1 MTRDCD
7 IQCTMPAGEYYI
19 GDLCYVMDE
28 VWDEVCDLFFDRNSP
43 YGCNQGKFKLKDGR
57 EFVSFNTRYGDG
69 VYYDQTRMN
78 EYGVDAGLIGC
89 IKVSDI
95 RDRLPSDSVI
105 VRFDQDFHCHSDGSK
120 LRFGHVVIDTDP
132 GDEEEE
138 EYEDE
143 YEEE

>member
-19 GDLCYVMDE
+19 GDLCYVMHE
-28 VWDEVCDLFFDRNSP
+28 EWDEVCDLFFDRNSP
-43 YGCNQGKFKLKDGR
+43 YGCLQGKFKLKDGR

-69 VYYDQTRMN
+69 TYYDQTRTN

-95 RDRLPSDSVI
+95 RDQLPPDSVI
-105 VRFDQDFHCHSDGSK
+105 VLFDQDFHCHSDGSK

-132 GDEEEE
+132 GDEEED

-143 YEEE
+143 

>member
-1 MTRDCD
+1 
-7 IQCTMPAGEYYI
+7 MPAGEYYI
-19 GDLCYVMDE
+19 GDLCYVMHE
-28 VWDEVCDLFFDRNSP
+28 EWDEVCDLFFDRDQP
-43 YGCNQGKFKLKDGR
+43 YGCRQGKFKLKDGR

-95 RDRLPSDSVI
+95 REELPPDSVI
-105 VRFDQDFHCHSDGSK
+105 VRFDQDFHCHSDGSM
-120 LRFGHVVIDTDP
+120 LRFGPIVIDTDP
-132 GDEEEE
+132 GVEEDE

-143 YEEE
+143 YEDE